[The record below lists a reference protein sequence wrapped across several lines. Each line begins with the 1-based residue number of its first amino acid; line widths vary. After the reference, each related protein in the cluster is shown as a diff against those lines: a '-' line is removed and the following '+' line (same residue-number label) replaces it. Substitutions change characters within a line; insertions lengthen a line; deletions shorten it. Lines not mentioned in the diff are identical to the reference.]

1 MNDILIKT
9 VLNSFNIG
17 VNFKNAVITPF
28 FNLEDGGEYN
38 VWCIK
43 TSEKSFVLKQS
54 KGKEA
59 DIYRTFFSDPVC
71 GAPVFYGSACADG
84 VKYLLIE
91 YIAGES
97 SCILDRDSAVKT
109 LDALIS
115 LQEKYWGVSEE
126 GRVGVSFSESLESR
140 INRGKYLKDPALEK
154 AYSDFIE
161 TYGSVP
167 RTLCHDDLLP
177 FNVIVSPSSA
187 TLIDWEYAGI
197 LPYPA
202 SLARLIAHTEE
213 KENAFFYMKED
224 DKSFA
229 IDYYFEKLVKH
240 KGVSYEEYRRTLDL
254 FILYE
259 YCEWIMLGNKYED
272 ADMDRFNSYLK
283 KAKEHV
289 YHMTK
294 APR

>member
-1 MNDILIKT
+1 MKIIMNDIYIKNI
-9 VLNSFNIG
+9 LNKFNIG
-17 VNFKNAVITPF
+17 VSFENAVITAF
-28 FNLEDGGEYN
+28 LCLEDGTEYN
-38 VWCIK
+38 VWRVETPSKIY
-43 TSEKSFVLKQS
+43 VLKQA

-59 DIYRTFFSDPVC
+59 DIYRSFFLNPLC
-71 GAPVFYGSACADG
+71 GAPAFYGSVFEDDAE
-84 VKYLLIE
+84 YMLIE
-91 YIAGES
+91 YVSGES
-97 SCILDRDSAVKT
+97 TCHLDRASVIKA

-126 GRVGVSFSESLESR
+126 GRAGVLFAESLESR
-140 INRGKYLKDPALEK
+140 INRGKYLKDTALEI

-161 TYGSVP
+161 TYKTVP

-240 KGVSYEEYRRTLDL
+240 KGISFSEYRRTLDL

-272 ADMDRFNSYLK
+272 ADMDRFDSYLK
-283 KAKEHV
+283 KAKELI
-289 YHMTK
+289 K
-294 APR
+294 KL